1 MTYEEILKIIDNHI
15 KICESYIPLLKD
27 EEADENNRRIEMLNM
42 EKFAIEKFM
51 KEQTPINANPL
62 KDQSIKADGGK
73 PEVRLVPSEIVRA
86 IARVRSYGV
95 AKYGAKESWRN
106 VEVERYIDALYR
118 HVLLFIDDPTGGD
131 EESGL
136 PHLWHIS
143 CNCAFLCELMKG
155 EWE

>member
-1 MTYEEILKIIDNHI
+1 MTYEEVLKDIESHI
-15 KICESYIPLLKD
+15 KICESYIPFLKD
-27 EEADENNRRIEMLNM
+27 RQADENNRRIEMLNM
-42 EKFAIEKFM
+42 EKYAIEKTM
-51 KEQTPINANPL
+51 KLQTPVVNMAN
-62 KDQSIKADGGK
+62 DQSIKADGGK

-95 AKYGAKESWRN
+95 MKYGAKESWKK
-106 VEVERYIDALYR
+106 VEVDRYIDALYR
-118 HVLLFIDDPTGGD
+118 HVLLFIDDPTGRD

-143 CNCAFLCELMKG
+143 TNCAFLCELMKG

>member
-1 MTYEEILKIIDNHI
+1 MTYEEILKIIDNQI
-15 KICESYIPLLKD
+15 KICESYIPLFKD

-51 KEQTPINANPL
+51 KEQTPVNVNPS
-62 KDQSIKADGGK
+62 KDQSLKADAGK

-86 IARVRSYGV
+86 IAYVRTFGV
-95 AKYGAKESWRN
+95 NKYHEEDSWKK
-106 VEVERYIDALYR
+106 VEVKRYIDALYR
-118 HVLLFIDDPTGGD
+118 HVLLFIDNPTGVD

-136 PHLWHIS
+136 PHLFHAA
-143 CNCAFLCELMKG
+143 CNVAFLCELMKG